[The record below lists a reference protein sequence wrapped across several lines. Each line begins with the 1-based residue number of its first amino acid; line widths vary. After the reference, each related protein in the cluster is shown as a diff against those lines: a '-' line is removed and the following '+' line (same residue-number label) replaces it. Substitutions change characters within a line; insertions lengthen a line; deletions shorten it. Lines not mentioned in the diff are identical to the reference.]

1 MKRKLKALAAVLLVL
16 VMLGSAMPMQLAAE
30 AMTPLTTRYATP
42 HGYNDHDYQKMV
54 AFFEQTDENGVRN
67 GEKLSEDYDPTDP
80 ETWREYDGDYCRGS
94 IEWTTVAG
102 EYRLYNIFF
111 GGIGNDALPLELV
124 GFLDVSGCTALTEVR
139 CKSWG
144 DIQLT
149 GLDVSGCTSLVE
161 LYCLENKLTELDV
174 SGCAALEI
182 LDCYGNDLTE
192 LDVSGCAA
200 LKVLDCSW
208 TLLTELDVSGC
219 AALEALECRGNWLTE
234 LDVSAKT
241 ELYDLDCSLNHLL
254 TELDV
259 SGCAALEILDC
270 YGNDL
275 TELDVSEC
283 AALEELDCDYNHMT
297 ELDVSAN
304 TELRRLYCSGN
315 QLTELDVSAN
325 AELYV
330 LYCSGNQL
338 TELDVSECAA
348 LEVLDCSLNLLTEL
362 DVSANTELEILGC
375 SENHLTELDLSN
387 NPRIDIDTISTDGYG
402 FIGVSTE
409 WDENYGIYYCCI
421 EAASVPGNS
430 FCGWYAVDGTLL
442 STNVEINRNDFDGV
456 NDFIAKFTAST
467 PGGVG
472 DVDGDGAVRV
482 SDAVLIM
489 RYALG
494 LIEFTPEQILCGD
507 VDGDGFVKVTDAV
520 MVIRIALGL
529 V

>member
-80 ETWREYDGDYCRGS
+80 ETWWEYDGDYCRGS

-102 EYRLYNIFF
+102 EYRLYEIFF
-111 GGIGNDALPLELV
+111 GGIGNYALPLELV
-124 GFLDVSGCTALTEVR
+124 GFLDVSGCTALTDVR
-139 CKSWG
+139 CNSWG

-149 GLDVSGCTSLVE
+149 GLDVSGCAALEVLDCDGNELTELDVSTNTGLVW
-161 LYCLENKLTELDV
+161 LYCRRNQLTELDISANTELRRLYCSGNQLTELDVSMNTELESLSCFENQLTELDV
-174 SGCAALEI
+174 SG
-182 LDCYGNDLTE
+182 
-192 LDVSGCAA
+192 
-200 LKVLDCSW
+200 
-208 TLLTELDVSGC
+208 
-219 AALEALECRGNWLTE
+219 
-234 LDVSAKT
+234 
-241 ELYDLDCSLNHLL
+241 
-254 TELDV
+254 
-259 SGCAALEILDC
+259 
-270 YGNDL
+270 
-275 TELDVSEC
+275 C

-304 TELRRLYCSGN
+304 TELRRLWCSGN

-325 AELYV
+325 
-330 LYCSGNQL
+330 
-338 TELDVSECAA
+338 
-348 LEVLDCSLNLLTEL
+348 
-362 DVSANTELEILGC
+362 TELESLSC

-387 NPRIDIDTISTDGYG
+387 NPRINIDTISAEGSG
-402 FIGVSTE
+402 FIEVSTV
-409 WDENYGIYYCCI
+409 WDENDDICYYI
-421 EAASVPGNS
+421 KAASVPGNS

-507 VDGDGFVKVTDAV
+507 VDGDGFVKVADAV

>member
-1 MKRKLKALAAVLLVL
+1 MKRKLKALAAILLVL

-30 AMTPLTTRYATP
+30 AMTPPTTRYATP

-80 ETWREYDGDYCRGS
+80 GTWWKYDGDYCRGD
-94 IEWTTVAG
+94 IGWTTVAG
-102 EYRLYNIFF
+102 EYRIYEIFF

-139 CKSWG
+139 CESWG
-144 DIQLT
+144 DIQ
-149 GLDVSGCTSLVE
+149 
-161 LYCLENKLTELDV
+161 LTELDV
-174 SGCAALEI
+174 SGCAALEV
-182 LDCYGNDLTE
+182 LDCYGNELTE
-192 LDVSGCAA
+192 LDVSECAA
-200 LKVLDCSW
+200 LEVLDCSW
-208 TLLTELDVSGC
+208 NLLTELDVSGC
-219 AALEALECRGNWLTE
+219 AALEVLE
-234 LDVSAKT
+234 
-241 ELYDLDCSLNHLL
+241 
-254 TELDV
+254 
-259 SGCAALEILDC
+259 C
-270 YGNDL
+270 YGNEL

-283 AALEELDCDYNHMT
+283 AALEELDCDHNHMT

-304 TELRRLYCSGN
+304 TELRRLYCSRN

-330 LYCSGNQL
+330 LYCSRNQ
-338 TELDVSECAA
+338 
-348 LEVLDCSLNLLTEL
+348 LTEL
-362 DVSANTELEILGC
+362 DVSANTELESLGC

-387 NPRIDIDTISTDGYG
+387 NPRIDIDTISAEGSG
-402 FIGVSTE
+402 FIGVGTKL
-409 WDENYGIYYCCI
+409 DENYGIYCCI

-456 NDFIAKFTAST
+456 NDFVAKFTAST

-507 VDGDGFVKVTDAV
+507 VDGDGFVKVADAV

-529 V
+529 A

>member
-80 ETWREYDGDYCRGS
+80 ETWWEYDGDYCRGS

-102 EYRLYNIFF
+102 EYRLYEIFF
-111 GGIGNDALPLELV
+111 GGIGNYALPLELV
-124 GFLDVSGCTALTEVR
+124 GFLDVSGCTALTDVR
-139 CKSWG
+139 CNSWG

-149 GLDVSGCTSLVE
+149 GLDVSGCAA
-161 LYCLENKLTELDV
+161 LEVLDCDGNELTELDV
-174 SGCAALEI
+174 STNTGLVWLYCRR
-182 LDCYGNDLTE
+182 NQLTE
-192 LDVSGCAA
+192 LD
-200 LKVLDCSW
+200 
-208 TLLTELDVSGC
+208 
-219 AALEALECRGNWLTE
+219 
-234 LDVSAKT
+234 
-241 ELYDLDCSLNHLL
+241 
-254 TELDV
+254 
-259 SGCAALEILDC
+259 I
-270 YGNDL
+270 
-275 TELDVSEC
+275 
-283 AALEELDCDYNHMT
+283 
-297 ELDVSAN
+297 SAN

-325 AELYV
+325 
-330 LYCSGNQL
+330 
-338 TELDVSECAA
+338 
-348 LEVLDCSLNLLTEL
+348 
-362 DVSANTELEILGC
+362 TELESLSC

-387 NPRIDIDTISTDGYG
+387 NPRINIDTISAEGSG
-402 FIGVSTE
+402 FIEVSTV
-409 WDENYGIYYCCI
+409 WDENDDICYYI
-421 EAASVPGNS
+421 KAASVPGNS

-507 VDGDGFVKVTDAV
+507 VDGDGFVKVADAV

>member
-1 MKRKLKALAAVLLVL
+1 MKRKLKALAAILLVL

-30 AMTPLTTRYATP
+30 AMTPPTIRYATP
-42 HGYNDHDYQKMV
+42 DGYNDHDYQKMV

-80 ETWREYDGDYCRGS
+80 ETWWEYDGDYCRG
-94 IEWTTVAG
+94 IVEWTTVAG

-149 GLDVSGCTSLVE
+149 GLDVSGCTSLVV
-161 LYCLENKLTELDV
+161 LYCFGNELTELDV
-174 SGCAALEI
+174 SGCAALEV
-182 LDCYGNDLTE
+182 LECYGNELTE
-192 LDVSGCAA
+192 LDVS
-200 LKVLDCSW
+200 
-208 TLLTELDVSGC
+208 EC
-219 AALEALECRGNWLTE
+219 AALEALDCRGNWLTE
-234 LDVSAKT
+234 LDVSVKT
-241 ELYDLDCSLNHLL
+241 ELYDLDCSLNLL
-254 TELDV
+254 TGLDV
-259 SGCAALEILDC
+259 SGCAALEVLEC
-270 YGNDL
+270 YGNEL

-283 AALEELDCDYNHMT
+283 AALEELDCDFNHMT

-304 TELRRLYCSGN
+304 TELRGLYCSGN

-330 LYCSGNQL
+330 LYCFDNQ
-338 TELDVSECAA
+338 
-348 LEVLDCSLNLLTEL
+348 LTEL

-387 NPRIDIDTISTDGYG
+387 NPRIDIDTISAEGSG
-402 FIGVSTE
+402 FIEVSTV
-409 WDENYGIYYCCI
+409 WDENDDICYYI
-421 EAASVPGNS
+421 KAASVPGNS

-472 DVDGDGAVRV
+472 DVEGDGAVRV

-507 VDGDGFVKVTDAV
+507 VDGDGFVKVADAV

>member
-1 MKRKLKALAAVLLVL
+1 MKRKLKALAAILLVL

-30 AMTPLTTRYATP
+30 AMTPPTTRYATP

-80 ETWREYDGDYCRGS
+80 ETWWEYDGDYCRGS

-102 EYRLYNIFF
+102 EYRLYEIFF
-111 GGIGNDALPLELV
+111 GGIGNYALPLELV
-124 GFLDVSGCTALTEVR
+124 GFLDVSGCTALTDVR
-139 CKSWG
+139 CNSWG

-149 GLDVSGCTSLVE
+149 GLDVSGCAA
-161 LYCLENKLTELDV
+161 LEVLDCDGNELTELDV
-174 SGCAALEI
+174 STNTGLVWLYCRR
-182 LDCYGNDLTE
+182 NQLTE
-192 LDVSGCAA
+192 LD
-200 LKVLDCSW
+200 
-208 TLLTELDVSGC
+208 
-219 AALEALECRGNWLTE
+219 
-234 LDVSAKT
+234 
-241 ELYDLDCSLNHLL
+241 
-254 TELDV
+254 
-259 SGCAALEILDC
+259 I
-270 YGNDL
+270 
-275 TELDVSEC
+275 
-283 AALEELDCDYNHMT
+283 
-297 ELDVSAN
+297 SAN

-325 AELYV
+325 
-330 LYCSGNQL
+330 
-338 TELDVSECAA
+338 
-348 LEVLDCSLNLLTEL
+348 
-362 DVSANTELEILGC
+362 TELESLSC

-387 NPRIDIDTISTDGYG
+387 NPRIDIDTISAEGSG
-402 FIGVSTE
+402 FIEVSTV
-409 WDENYGIYYCCI
+409 WDENDDICYYI
-421 EAASVPGNS
+421 KAASVPGNS

-507 VDGDGFVKVTDAV
+507 VDGDGFVKVADAV

-529 V
+529 A

>member
-1 MKRKLKALAAVLLVL
+1 MKRKLKALAAILLVL

-30 AMTPLTTRYATP
+30 AMTPPTTRYATP

-80 ETWREYDGDYCRGS
+80 ETWWEYDGDYCRGS

-102 EYRLYNIFF
+102 EYRLYEIFF
-111 GGIGNDALPLELV
+111 GGIGNYALPLELV
-124 GFLDVSGCTALTEVR
+124 GFLDVSGCTALTDVR
-139 CKSWG
+139 CNSWG

-149 GLDVSGCTSLVE
+149 GLDVSGCAA
-161 LYCLENKLTELDV
+161 LEVLDCDGNELTELDV
-174 SGCAALEI
+174 STNTGLVWLYCRR
-182 LDCYGNDLTE
+182 NQLTE
-192 LDVSGCAA
+192 LD
-200 LKVLDCSW
+200 
-208 TLLTELDVSGC
+208 
-219 AALEALECRGNWLTE
+219 
-234 LDVSAKT
+234 
-241 ELYDLDCSLNHLL
+241 
-254 TELDV
+254 
-259 SGCAALEILDC
+259 I
-270 YGNDL
+270 
-275 TELDVSEC
+275 
-283 AALEELDCDYNHMT
+283 
-297 ELDVSAN
+297 SAN

-330 LYCSGNQL
+330 LYCSENQL
-338 TELDVSECAA
+338 TELDVSVKTE
-348 LEVLDCSLNLLTEL
+348 LYDLDCSLNLLTEL
-362 DVSANTELEILGC
+362 DVSGCAALEALECYGNEVTELDISECAALEELDCDYNHMTELDVSANTELRRLWCSGNQLTELDVSANTELESLSC

-387 NPRIDIDTISTDGYG
+387 NPRIDIDTISAEGSG
-402 FIGVSTE
+402 FIEVSTV
-409 WDENYGIYYCCI
+409 WDENDDICYYI
-421 EAASVPGNS
+421 KAASVPGNS

-507 VDGDGFVKVTDAV
+507 VDGDGFVKVADAV

-529 V
+529 A

>member
-1 MKRKLKALAAVLLVL
+1 MKRKLKALAAILLVL

-30 AMTPLTTRYATP
+30 AMTPPTTRYATP

-80 ETWREYDGDYCRGS
+80 ETWWEYDGDYCRGS

-102 EYRLYNIFF
+102 EYRLYEIFF
-111 GGIGNDALPLELV
+111 GGIGNYALPLELV
-124 GFLDVSGCTALTEVR
+124 GFLDVSGCTALTDVR
-139 CKSWG
+139 CNSWG

-149 GLDVSGCTSLVE
+149 GLDVSGCAA
-161 LYCLENKLTELDV
+161 LEVLDCDGNELTELDV
-174 SGCAALEI
+174 STNTGLVWLYCRR
-182 LDCYGNDLTE
+182 NQLTE
-192 LDVSGCAA
+192 LD
-200 LKVLDCSW
+200 
-208 TLLTELDVSGC
+208 
-219 AALEALECRGNWLTE
+219 
-234 LDVSAKT
+234 
-241 ELYDLDCSLNHLL
+241 
-254 TELDV
+254 
-259 SGCAALEILDC
+259 I
-270 YGNDL
+270 
-275 TELDVSEC
+275 
-283 AALEELDCDYNHMT
+283 
-297 ELDVSAN
+297 SAN

-315 QLTELDVSAN
+315 QLTELDVSMN
-325 AELYV
+325 TELES
-330 LYCSGNQL
+330 LSCFENQL
-338 TELDVSECAA
+338 TELDVSGCAALEALECYGNELTELDISECAA
-348 LEVLDCSLNLLTEL
+348 LEELDCDYNHMTDLDVSANTELRRLWCSGNQLTEL
-362 DVSANTELEILGC
+362 DVSANTELESLSC

-387 NPRIDIDTISTDGYG
+387 NPRIDIDTISAEGSG
-402 FIGVSTE
+402 FIEVSTV
-409 WDENYGIYYCCI
+409 WDENDDICYYI
-421 EAASVPGNS
+421 KAASVPGNS

-507 VDGDGFVKVTDAV
+507 VDGDGFVKVADAV

-529 V
+529 A